1 MAIKVQY
8 VASDNKA
15 FDSIEEAKEYEKELE
30 RANGAKHSYHVTLFI
45 ECSCHV
51 EAFDEE
57 EAAEI
62 AQDHWFAGGLKC
74 EEEVIDVRAFE
85 E

>member
-15 FDSIEEAKEYEKELE
+15 FDSIKEAKEYEKELE
-30 RANGAKHSYHVTLFI
+30 RANGSKHSYYVRLFI
-45 ECSCHV
+45 ECSYHV
-51 EAFDEE
+51 EAVDEE

-62 AQDHWFAGGLKC
+62 AQDHWFAGNLQC
-74 EEEVIDVRAFE
+74 EEEIYDVQVYE

>member
-1 MAIKVQY
+1 MAVKVQY

-15 FDSIEEAKEYEKELE
+15 FDSIEEAKEHEKELE
-30 RANGAKHSYHVTLFI
+30 RANSSKHSYHVKLFI
-45 ECSCHV
+45 ECDCHI

-62 AQDHWFAGGLKC
+62 AEDQWFAGILESEDEIYDVQAY
-74 EEEVIDVRAFE
+74 EE
-85 E
+85 

>member
-15 FDSIEEAKEYEKELE
+15 FDSIEEAKEHEKELE
-30 RANGAKHSYHVTLFI
+30 RMNGSKHSYHVTLI
-45 ECSCHV
+45 IKCDCHI

-57 EAAEI
+57 EAGEI
-62 AQDHWFAGGLKC
+62 AQDFWFNGDLAC
-74 EEEVIDVRAFE
+74 EEEVYDVQVYE